1 MGHTRS
7 QNPPSLTHVYLNVSQ
22 LLSSAKAAAQALGR
36 PSSPLRTALQE
47 ASGKLEG
54 SKISSDMLG
63 PPQTASAIVAVGDAY
78 SRKARSARAKLA
90 AWRSRAAR
98 GLLIDNFGAEASY
111 LRQRTLAT
119 FEAETLCAA
128 GLMAASTYRSAMR
141 KQLRELVDVSV
152 TEAFRAQ
159 VLNLQKQTMKRLRAK
174 LLQNV
179 NNNDLGEAEGE
190 MDNNAAALRAATF
203 VFETSMDD
211 LEVRALG
218 LSKDQA
224 VRDMTAMLNDELMKF
239 PESAAAK
246 LKRAKQVKKVV
257 SKNKKPSQT
266 AIEFGLDL
274 VAMLRPDGFGSLQG
288 FAGYQLGGNSVTFGV
303 HNDADDPQV
312 ISQFGGVRPPLLRV
326 QPKLRVDVEL

>member
-1 MGHTRS
+1 M
-7 QNPPSLTHVYLNVSQ
+7 
-22 LLSSAKAAAQALGR
+22 
-36 PSSPLRTALQE
+36 
-47 ASGKLEG
+47 
-54 SKISSDMLG
+54 
-63 PPQTASAIVAVGDAY
+63 
-78 SRKARSARAKLA
+78 
-90 AWRSRAAR
+90 
-98 GLLIDNFGAEASY
+98 
-111 LRQRTLAT
+111 AT
-119 FEAETLCAA
+119 FEAETLSAA
-128 GLMAASTYRSAMR
+128 GLMAVSTYRSATR
-141 KQLRELVDVSV
+141 KQLQELVDVSIIEV
-152 TEAFRAQ
+152 FRAQ

-179 NNNDLGEAEGE
+179 NNNDVGEAEGE

-224 VRDMTAMLNDELMKF
+224 VRDMTAKLNDELMKF
-239 PESAAAK
+239 PESSAAK

-257 SKNKKPSQT
+257 SKNKKPSQP

-288 FAGYQLGGNSVTFGV
+288 YAGCQLGGSSVTFGV